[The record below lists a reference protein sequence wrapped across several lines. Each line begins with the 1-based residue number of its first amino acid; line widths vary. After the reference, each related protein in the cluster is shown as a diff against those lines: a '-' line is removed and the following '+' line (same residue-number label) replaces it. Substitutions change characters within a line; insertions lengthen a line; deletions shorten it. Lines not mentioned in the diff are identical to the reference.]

1 MGKRFIAEDGSPVEP
16 PMPPFRTSR
25 GGAQRRLVATS
36 GDLIFQS
43 LSTIVAFS
51 VLGLLALIAA
61 ILFLAAEESI
71 RTFGFGFIGGTVWDS
86 AVNVFGAAP
95 FNHGMLVTS
104 ALALVLGV
112 PISMGIAIFLSEL
125 APGWVRTPLPYIVE
139 LLAAVPSVVYGL
151 WGIFVLGPVM
161 RVYIEPSVQAILGF
175 LPLFRGNPIGSDVF
189 TAGVILA
196 VMIIPTISSVSR
208 EALLAVPDSQ
218 REAALSLGATRW
230 ETTRLAGL
238 PYARAGIFCAGVLGL
253 GRAGGG
259 TIAVTMMIGNKNS
272 ISISLFDQGQTI
284 ASLIANSFAEAGP
297 SSLQLAALIELG
309 LVLMLISLAINVFA
323 RLMVGR
329 VLRLG
334 EGAA

>member
-1 MGKRFIAEDGSPVEP
+1 MH
-16 PMPPFRTSR
+16 PFRTSR
-25 GGAQRRLVATS
+25 GGTQRRLVATS

-61 ILFLAAEESI
+61 ILFVAAEESV
-71 RTFGFGFIGGTVWDS
+71 RTFGFGFLGGTVWDPVS
-86 AVNVFGAAP
+86 QVFGAAP
-95 FNHGMLVTS
+95 FIYGMLVTS

-112 PISMGIAIFLSEL
+112 PISIGIAIFLSEL
-125 APGWVRTPLPYIVE
+125 APGWLRTPLTYVVE

-151 WGIFVLGPVM
+151 WGIFVLAPVM

-208 EALLAVPDSQ
+208 EALLAVPDTQ

-230 ETTRLAGL
+230 ETTRLAVL
-238 PYARAGIFCAGVLGL
+238 RYARAGIFGAVVLGL
-253 GRAGGG
+253 GRAVGE
-259 TIAVTMMIGNKNS
+259 TMAVTMTIGNRNA
-272 ISISLFDQGQTI
+272 IFTSLFDPGQTI
-284 ASLIANSFAEAGP
+284 SSLIANNWLEAG
-297 SSLQLAALIELG
+297 SLELSALIELG
-309 LVLMLISLAINVFA
+309 LVLMLVSLLINAFA
-323 RLMVGR
+323 RFMVGR
-329 VLRLG
+329 VLHVG
-334 EGAA
+334 EGAE